1 MPFNHLIFGVFYD
14 LSIYCRNILCKKNT
28 HSLLNI
34 LWSWLE
40 TFKPLENKWYSQFKK
55 IKLSL
60 KRRNNYRSVIH
71 IQFNYQIPQAF
82 SPMTTIYKML
92 LLTIKKTNKL
102 LILCFLLLLTVISFH
117 KRSFIWVYCKFI
129 SNCFSNQLNN
139 CISSYN
145 PVFYFEFKNPFLIM
159 FERF

>member
-1 MPFNHLIFGVFYD
+1 M
-14 LSIYCRNILCKKNT
+14 IYLYIVETYFVKKNT

-71 IQFNYQIPQAF
+71 FQFNYQIP
-82 SPMTTIYKML
+82 
-92 LLTIKKTNKL
+92 
-102 LILCFLLLLTVISFH
+102 
-117 KRSFIWVYCKFI
+117 
-129 SNCFSNQLNN
+129 
-139 CISSYN
+139 
-145 PVFYFEFKNPFLIM
+145 
-159 FERF
+159 